1 MSGISLQKIDLII
14 KSSQV
19 ESPLWMRVAAPHRV
33 IITPENSNVGIIG
46 SSDTSPKTDPKAKS
60 TQER

>member
-33 IITPENSNVGIIG
+33 IITPENSNRRHY
-46 SSDTSPKTDPKAKS
+46 KK
-60 TQER
+60 Q